1 MSELYDQ
8 IEELVIEIEGDD
20 IEGRVRGPLE
30 RAGQPAHKRVRSVGL
45 HRIHHHASS
54 PASAQGLHEGGR

>member
-20 IEGRVRGPLE
+20 IEGRIRRPLE
-30 RAGQPAHKRVRSVGL
+30 SAGQAAH
-45 HRIHHHASS
+45 
-54 PASAQGLHEGGR
+54 E